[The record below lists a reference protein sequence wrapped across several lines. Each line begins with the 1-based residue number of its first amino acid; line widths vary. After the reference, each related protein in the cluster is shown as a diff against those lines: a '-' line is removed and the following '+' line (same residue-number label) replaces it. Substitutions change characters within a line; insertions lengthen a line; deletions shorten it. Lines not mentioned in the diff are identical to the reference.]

1 MANNSNNKQVEPYS
15 IGAAIGIIVLL
26 CALDTV
32 GCIVSIIGAYIF
44 MKKGHQGLALALALI
59 NFVSP
64 DALPVVDEIFG
75 VVTIVIPYFKNR
87 SEGKSVTESVK
98 ASVDS
103 SKQYKNSKV
112 QAIQKSEQVVN
123 KINAS
128 VNQQVNYSNDNYE
141 DNDYEDD
148 DGDYYEKG

>member
-103 SKQYKNSKV
+103 SKQYK
-112 QAIQKSEQVVN
+112 QVVN